1 MPNYYVVKIG
11 RTPGIYTTWYQ
22 CNENVNKFS
31 GAIYKKF
38 TSLKKAEDWIN
49 DGIEK
54 NNNIILPRKLSSSD
68 PFKLLC
74 PSPKRK
80 KTNFTSPHNRKYNE
94 ISQSNNLLNINN
106 TIDIA
111 PYHNNMSLYTN
122 ITTKSNNTSSSN
134 DIIQNNTISAST
146 NKSQVINNRLIIYT
160 DGACK
165 NNGYNTQ
172 VGGIGV
178 FMDDN
183 SPYNLSEKIEGYVT
197 NNRAELWASIRG
209 IQVGININ
217 KQIEIRSDS
226 MYVIN
231 GITKW
236 INTWKRKQWKN
247 IKNYD
252 LWIILDNLNMQNDII
267 WTHVKAHSG
276 IYGNE
281 MADTYAN
288 ICLY

>member
-38 TSLKKAEDWIN
+38 TSLKKAEDWMN

-80 KTNFTSPHNRKYNE
+80 KINSRNDKHNNYKDIICKYDE
-94 ISQSNNLLNINN
+94 ILQSNNLLNTNN
-106 TIDIA
+106 EIDIA

-122 ITTKSNNTSSSN
+122 NPIKPNNMNKLQSNHIIESNKTMVKNIPVITNNSK
-134 DIIQNNTISAST
+134 I
-146 NKSQVINNRLIIYT
+146 VNNRLIIYT

-178 FMDDN
+178 FIEDN

-197 NNRAELWASIRG
+197 NNRAELWAAIRG
-209 IQVGININ
+209 IQVGLNIN
-217 KQIEIRSDS
+217 KYIEIRSDS

-236 INTWKRKQWKN
+236 INGWKRKQWKN

-252 LWIILDNLNMQNDII
+252 L
-267 WTHVKAHSG
+267 
-276 IYGNE
+276 
-281 MADTYAN
+281 
-288 ICLY
+288 